1 MEGGKG
7 HPVVAVSPRDQ
18 TCSSILFFSPAVR
31 PVFMHS
37 FWVSKCSGSMDVS
50 FLLYSE
56 ALQGRAMVY
65 YFHPLLRLDVH
76 KHMGHRLLWAWLA
89 ASGSPLPTSVA
100 LELRHARA
108 GILCQH
114 MSQKAREGMP
124 HGQGQ
129 PSFFR
134 AQTSGGWRSHIGSQ
148 LPSFPHGL
156 GLSLPG
162 LQNNPVLSRAFHE
175 GVYK

>member
-50 FLLYSE
+50 FLLDSE

-114 MSQKAREGMP
+114 MSQKRPGKECHMG
-124 HGQGQ
+124 
-129 PSFFR
+129 R
-134 AQTSGGWRSHIGSQ
+134 ANLH
-148 LPSFPHGL
+148 FL
-156 GLSLPG
+156 GLRLLGAGEATLAP
-162 LQNNPVLSRAFHE
+162 NCPHFHMA
-175 GVYK
+175 